1 MAGPV
6 FILLSEAKNDESLF
20 KKILGFLC
28 SIDPENWSRKKI
40 VYFFDDLGYDCL
52 VYIKGNEII
61 GSASFNPDRKEGVV
75 KLFSFFVSPEFRGRG
90 FAKLLG
96 LEFLKW
102 VKKSGFKKA
111 QIGKGRNTAA
121 RGILE
126 AMKRD
131 KDALG
136 LFFADINAAT
146 GRIIINPC

>member
-1 MAGPV
+1 MVGPV
-6 FILLSEAKNDESLF
+6 FILLSEANNDESLF
-20 KKILGFLC
+20 KKILKFLC
-28 SIDPENWSRKKI
+28 SIDPENWTEEK
-40 VYFFDDLGYDCL
+40 VMHFFDDLGYDCL
-52 VYIKGNEII
+52 VCIKGNEII

-75 KLFSFFVSPEFRGRG
+75 KLFSFFVSPRFRGRG

-96 LEFLKW
+96 SEFLKW

-131 KDALG
+131 KNVLG
-136 LFFADINAAT
+136 LSFADINAAT
-146 GRIIINPC
+146 GRIIIDPC